1 MTANEMRECMVSF
14 LLHNEQMSSMRDKGL
29 KERPPFFFV
38 GTHKLNNKLGGD
50 QTVICLPLWPLL
62 KYASDME
69 EAVEELINYIMSI
82 QDEGPYLLGGY
93 CNGGYVAY
101 EIARRLA
108 SRGHRVDLLALVE
121 SPGVGQADRL
131 FRLRRR
137 LLFSVTRPMELLRY
151 LTGKLGKIA
160 CRYIQNNMS
169 TDNVDLLR
177 EFDRVFGDYCWVRL
191 SSGLPTYLGRLT
203 LLYGE
208 DSVWR
213 CFPIRGWKEL
223 VKGGIEVHV
232 AKGNHFMGLFGNPE
246 IFILIEQCIHKSIG
260 LRIKQFA
267 EVNGSTI

>member
-1 MTANEMRECMVSF
+1 MTVKEMRACMVSF
-14 LLHNEQMSSMRDKGL
+14 LLHNGQMSSINDKGI

-38 GTHKLNNKLGGD
+38 GTGKLNDKLSGD

-69 EAVEELINYIMSI
+69 EAVEELIKYIMSI

-131 FRLRRR
+131 FRIKRR
-137 LLFSVTRPMELLRY
+137 LLFSVTRPMELLSY
-151 LTGKLGKIA
+151 LTGKFGKIA
-160 CRYIQNNMS
+160 RRHVHNDISMG
-169 TDNVDLLR
+169 NVDLHR

-191 SSGLPTYLGRLT
+191 RSGLPTYPGRLT
-203 LLYGE
+203 LLYG
-208 DSVWR
+208 DSSVWR
-213 CFPIRGWKEL
+213 CFPTHGWKEL

-232 AKGNHFMGLFGNPE
+232 AKGNHFMGLFGNPD
-246 IFILIEQCIHKSIG
+246 IFILIDECINNSIG
-260 LRIKQFA
+260 LRINQFA
-267 EVNGSTI
+267 EVNGTVI